1 MGWECGYGLVGSLL
15 RISEGCSQ
23 GVGPAVFS
31 SGGVNGE
38 ESTSR
43 LIQVASRIHF
53 LVGVGLMFLF
63 SCRLS
68 AGGLLSDPCYVAP
81 SQALS

>member
-1 MGWECGYGLVGSLL
+1 MGWESGYGLVDSLL

-23 GVGPAVFS
+23 GVGPVVFS
-31 SGGVNGE
+31 SGDVNGE
-38 ESTSR
+38 GSPSN

-53 LVGVGLMFLF
+53 LVGVELMSLF

-68 AGGLLSDPCYVAP
+68 AGGMLSDPC
-81 SQALS
+81 